1 MADVD
6 EKSQRQKL
14 GENIS
19 MLRKLRKMRLCE
31 LATEVK
37 YNRNSLSSLEYGES
51 NPQYQT
57 LLSIAKK
64 LNVDFPLLFDE
75 NLAQILTIQESVFYP
90 AFRQE
95 DFLLVFAENCTE
107 QMQRKEI
114 SYMDV
119 YILSGTAEATISK
132 LLNHKVNNPTWSTL
146 YSLAFACEMTVGD
159 LFVRRE

>member
-1 MADVD
+1 MADID
-6 EKSQRQKL
+6 EKSQKKIL

-19 MLRKLRKMRLCE
+19 ILRKLNKMRLCE

-37 YNRNSLSSLEYGES
+37 YNRNSLSSLEYGDG

-64 LNVDFPLLFDE
+64 LNIDFTLLFAD
-75 NLAQILTIQESVFYP
+75 NLAQILTMQESVFYP

-95 DFLLVFAENCTE
+95 DFLLVFSENCTE
-107 QMQRKEI
+107 QMQQKGI

-119 YILSGTAEATISK
+119 YISSGTAEATVSK
-132 LLNHKVNNPTWSTL
+132 LLNHKRNNPTWSTL
-146 YSLAFACEMTVGD
+146 YSLASACEMTVGD
-159 LFVRRE
+159 LFLRRE